1 MSDMSGM
8 SDMSMEETTTQA
20 PLTTSK
26 TGTTDMTDT
35 TATSNYPATGDLA
48 PHPTGA
54 DNEVLLTGVLIY
66 GEGEPTDVLIRDG
79 VIAEIGADLSG
90 KLSDGG
96 ETIDLNG
103 QVLLPG
109 LVDMHVHLREPGRE
123 DTETIATGSAAAAQ
137 GGFTAVFT
145 MANTAPVMDN
155 PSIAET
161 VWFKGQH
168 TNLCDVHPVGSISKG
183 LRGEELT
190 EFGMM
195 ADSDAKVR
203 MFSDDGKCVADPR
216 LMRRAIEYSKGMDV
230 LLAQHCE
237 EPRLTETAVA
247 HEGDTAARL
256 GLSGWPR
263 VAEESIVAR
272 DAIMARDYGGRL
284 HICHASTEGTVS
296 LLKWAKEQNIPL
308 SAEVTPH
315 HLLLTDERLETYDGV
330 NRVNPPLRE
339 QRDVDALRQALIDG
353 IIDCVATDHAPHG
366 SEEKCCEFDK
376 ARPGMLGLETS
387 LALIAQIFVL
397 NGDQD
402 WRFVARVMSER
413 PAEIVKLPGHG
424 RPIAVGE
431 PANLCAVDTNAQWI
445 ARGEEMA
452 SKSRNTPYEGMDMPV
467 KVTTTL
473 LRGKVTCR
481 DGQAQTSTTA
491 GA

>member
-1 MSDMSGM
+1 
-8 SDMSMEETTTQA
+8 
-20 PLTTSK
+20 
-26 TGTTDMTDT
+26 MTNNDKSPS
-35 TATSNYPATGDLA
+35 AAYPDDHAYPATGDLA
-48 PHPTGA
+48 PAPSGPE
-54 DNEVLLTGVLIY
+54 NELVLRGVLVY
-66 GEGEPTDVLIRDG
+66 GEGEPTDVLVRDG
-79 VIAEIGADLSG
+79 LIAEIGPEAAAQAA
-90 KLSDGG
+90 G
-96 ETIDLNG
+96 EAEVLDLNG
-103 QVLLPG
+103 QILLPG

-123 DTETIATGSAAAAQ
+123 DTETVATGSASAAQ

-155 PSIAET
+155 PTIAET
-161 VWFKGQH
+161 VWYKGQK

-183 LRGEELT
+183 LLGKELT

-203 MFSDDGKCVADPR
+203 MFSDDGKCVDDPR
-216 LMRRAIEYSKGMDV
+216 LMRRAIEYSRGVDV

-237 EPRLTETAVA
+237 EPRLTEGAVA
-247 HEGDTAARL
+247 HEGENAARL
-256 GLSGWPR
+256 GLRGWPR

-272 DAIMARDYGGRL
+272 DAIMARDYGGRV
-284 HICHASTEGTVS
+284 HICHASTEGTVE
-296 LLKWAKEQNIPL
+296 LLKWAKSQDIPL
-308 SAEVTPH
+308 TAEVTPH
-315 HLLLTDERLETYDGV
+315 HLILTDERLETFDGV

-339 QRDVDALRQALIDG
+339 QRDTLALRQALIDG
-353 IIDCVATDHAPHG
+353 IVDCVATDHAPHG

-413 PAEIVKLPGHG
+413 PAQITKLPGHG

-431 PANLCAVDTNAQWI
+431 PANLCVVDTKASWV
-445 ARGEEMA
+445 AEGEKMA

-467 KVTTTL
+467 KISTTI
-473 LRGKVTCR
+473 LRGKLTCR
-481 DGQAQTSTTA
+481 DGLAVTE
-491 GA
+491 